1 MQASE
6 RAVQAS
12 ERSVQASDRA
22 EWPITN
28 ASISR
33 YSESQCAAVVAAV
46 ADVAIGKKIVNVT
59 DLADDRSVCAN
70 LNEDKVPWSVL
81 CHDSLIGKLIVSG
94 SKSAEKRIFL

>member
-33 YSESQCAAVVAAV
+33 YSESQCAAVVAG
-46 ADVAIGKKIVNVT
+46 VAIGKKIVNVT